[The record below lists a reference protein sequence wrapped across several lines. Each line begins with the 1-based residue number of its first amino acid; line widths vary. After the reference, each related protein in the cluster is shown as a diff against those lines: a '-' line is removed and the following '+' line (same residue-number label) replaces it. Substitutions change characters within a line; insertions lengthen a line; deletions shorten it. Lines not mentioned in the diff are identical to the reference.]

1 VEYTINRAASGP
13 IAGERE
19 AHPPFLREL
28 PMPSKVQA
36 DIVAGIRQF
45 VEREVLPHA
54 SELEHRDEY
63 PTAIVEGLKAQGLF
77 GANVPA
83 EFGGLGLDYTTFAM
97 VIEEL
102 ARGWMSIVGPLG
114 THSVICDILHR
125 FGTER
130 QRRMF
135 LPGLASGERRGG
147 LALSEADAGTDVQ
160 RIRTIAVRDGAGYR
174 INGSK
179 MWITNGRHG
188 NTFVLAAKTDPAA
201 DPPHAGIS
209 AFVIE
214 KGGAG
219 FRVGRDIDKL
229 GYKGV
234 ETCELLFDNFYVP
247 ADNLIGGREGQG
259 FKQIMTGLESE
270 RLNVAARG
278 VGLARAAFEDALRY
292 SQQRHTFGKPICEH
306 QTIQIKLADMATK
319 IEAARLLVYSA
330 AEKKD
335 RGERCDLEA
344 GMAKLFATETAQ
356 EVALEAL
363 RIHGGAGYSK
373 DLNVERYYRDA
384 PLLIVGGGTNE
395 LQRLIIARQ
404 LIARHPAK

>member
-1 VEYTINRAASGP
+1 MTAVEKMR
-13 IAGERE
+13 R
-19 AHPPFLREL
+19 
-28 PMPSKVQA
+28 
-36 DIVAGIRQF
+36 DIVDGIRTF
-45 VEREVLPHA
+45 VQRDVLPVVDA
-54 SELEHRDEY
+54 LEHADEY
-63 PTAIVEGLKAQGLF
+63 PEQIVERMKELGLF
-77 GANVPA
+77 GANIPQ
-83 EFGGLGLDYTTFAM
+83 EYGGLGLDYTTFAM

-114 THSVICDILHR
+114 THSVICDIIHR
-125 FGTER
+125 FGTDEQR
-130 QRRMF
+130 QTF
-135 LPGLASGERRGG
+135 LPGLASGDRRGG

-160 RIRTIAVRDGAGYR
+160 RLRTTATRDGDGYR

-179 MWITNGRHG
+179 MWITNARHG
-188 NTFVLAAKTDPAA
+188 NTFVLAAKTDVKA
-201 DPPHAGIS
+201 DPPYQGIS

-214 KGGAG
+214 KGGDG
-219 FRVGRDIDKL
+219 FHVARDIDKL

-234 ETCELLFDNFYVP
+234 ETCELFFDNFYVP
-247 ADNLIGGREGQG
+247 AENLIGSAENQG

-278 VGLARAAFEDALRY
+278 VGLARAAFEDAIHY
-292 SQQRHTFGKPICEH
+292 AQQRHTFGKPICEH
-306 QTIQIKLADMATK
+306 QTIQIKLADMGTK

-344 GMAKLFATETAQ
+344 GMAKLFATEAAQ
-356 EVALEAL
+356 EIALEAL

-373 DLNVERYYRDA
+373 DFRVERYYRDA

-395 LQRLIIARQ
+395 LQRLIIAKG
-404 LIARHPAK
+404 LVAKHRVD

>member
-1 VEYTINRAASGP
+1 MSAANK
-13 IAGERE
+13 
-19 AHPPFLREL
+19 
-28 PMPSKVQA
+28 MQQDV
-36 DIVAGIRQF
+36 VAGIRQF
-45 VEREVLPHA
+45 VERVILPQA
-54 SELEHRDEY
+54 SRLEHADEY
-63 PTAIVEGLKAQGLF
+63 PHEIVAGLREMGLF
-77 GANVPA
+77 GCNVPA
-83 EFGGLGLDYTTFAM
+83 EYGGLGLDYTTFAM

-102 ARGWMSIVGPLG
+102 SRGWMSAVGPLG
-114 THSVICDILHR
+114 THSVICDVIQR
-125 FGTER
+125 FGTDE
-130 QRRMF
+130 QRRRF
-135 LPGLASGERRGG
+135 LPGLASGELRGG
-147 LALSEADAGTDVQ
+147 LALSETDAGTDVQ
-160 RIRTIAVRDGAGYR
+160 RIRTTATRDRDGYR

-188 NTFVLAAKTDPAA
+188 NTFVLAAKTDVEAF
-201 DPPHAGIS
+201 PPYAGIS

-214 KGGAG
+214 KGGPG
-219 FRVGRDIDKL
+219 FTVGRDIDKL

-234 ETCELLFDNFYVP
+234 ETCELFFEDFFVP
-247 ADNLIGGREGQG
+247 ASNLIGGHEGEG

-270 RLNVAARG
+270 RINVAARG
-278 VGLARAAFEDALRY
+278 VGLARAAFEDAIRY
-292 SQQRHTFGKPICEH
+292 AQQRQTFGKPICEH

-363 RIHGGAGYSK
+363 RVHGGAGYSK
-373 DLNVERYYRDA
+373 DFNVERYYRDA

-395 LQRLIIARQ
+395 LQRLVIAKA
-404 LIARHPAK
+404 LVAKYAI